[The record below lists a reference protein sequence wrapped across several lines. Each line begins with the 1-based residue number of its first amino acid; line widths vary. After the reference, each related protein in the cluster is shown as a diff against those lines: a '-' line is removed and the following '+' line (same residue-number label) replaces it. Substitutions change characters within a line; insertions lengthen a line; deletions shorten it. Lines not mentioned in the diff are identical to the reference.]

1 MRGVTDLMFPPRCV
15 WCEAELDERADRAA
29 GGLLCAECAEKFGP
43 RVRHCCLRCA
53 GSLPAGIPAA
63 VGCSWCRKSPLC
75 FDSVVALGDYHEALH
90 GAVQVMKRPA
100 GRLLAEAL
108 AGLLFERREAELR
121 NLTPDVV
128 VPVPLHWRVR
138 LGRGANSAET
148 MARIL
153 SLRLGVPVPRRVVVR
168 CRNTRAQKT
177 LLPRARFRNVRGA
190 FAVRANYPLEDKR
203 VLVVD
208 DTLTTGATCSEIAWA
223 LKQSGAAVVHVA
235 VLARAQ
241 GAPQQ
246 R

>member
-1 MRGVTDLMFPPRCV
+1 MV
-15 WCEAELDERADRAA
+15 
-29 GGLLCAECAEKFGP
+29 
-43 RVRHCCLRCA
+43 
-53 GSLPAGIPAA
+53 
-63 VGCSWCRKSPLC
+63 
-75 FDSVVALGDYHEALH
+75 
-90 GAVQVMKRPA
+90 KRPA
-100 GRLLAEAL
+100 GRLVAEAL

-121 NLTPDVV
+121 ELAPDAV

-153 SLRLGVPVPRRVVVR
+153 SRRLGVPAPRRVVVR
-168 CRNTRAQKT
+168 CRNTLSQKS
-177 LLPRARFRNVRGA
+177 LPPNARFRNVRDA
-190 FAVRANYPLEDKR
+190 FAVRANYPLEEKR

-241 GAPQQ
+241 GAP